1 MIIASSYHKVGYRWS
16 VFFVFS
22 KQKNNAKVV
31 NGFLSLRNFLTIN
44 KKVYIYI
51 QQNKLKIIYAKK

>member
-16 VFFVFS
+16 VFFFVFS

-51 QQNKLKIIYAKK
+51 Q

>member
-22 KQKNNAKVV
+22 KQKNNAKAV
-31 NGFLSLRNFLTIN
+31 NGFLSLREFFNYKQKSLNIHSI
-44 KKVYIYI
+44 K
-51 QQNKLKIIYAKK
+51 